1 MPKPVIEVIGVESLQ
16 ALARDLKAA
25 GNKELSRE
33 LRRGIQRAAKPL
45 KAGAKE
51 AALEELP
58 KSGGLAERVA
68 SSKFSTTTRLGTR
81 NPSIRIVGRGNEST
95 SGGGQLDLN
104 SLDRGR
110 IRHLVYGHR
119 PWQNQVIQ
127 PLWFSHKMETIADT
141 TVRADIMKVIET
153 VADKLGGSR

>member
-1 MPKPVIEVIGVESLQ
+1 MARPGVEVIGVDQLQ
-16 ALARDLKAA
+16 RLARDLKAA

-81 NPSIRIVGRGNEST
+81 NPSIRIVGRGNEGATGS
-95 SGGGQLDLN
+95 QLDLN

-119 PWQNQVIQ
+119 PWQSQVIQ
-127 PLWFSHKMETIADT
+127 PLWFSHRMETIADT
-141 TVRADIMKVIET
+141 TVRADIMKAIET
-153 VADKLGGSR
+153 VADKLGGSL